1 MLRESLRQKLLE
13 IARRSMEG
21 YLKEGKVPTFD
32 VTEPELQQHSAA
44 FVTLTKQGHLRGCIG
59 YTDPTLP
66 LYQTVASCAVCA
78 AFSDPRFQPL
88 RKEELSQIR
97 IEISI
102 LTPLKKIEDTSEI
115 QVGRDGLFIKKGF
128 HRGLLLPQV
137 ATECGWDKETFLRQT
152 CCKASLPADAWKEGA
167 EIYTFSA
174 EIFHE
179 SP

>member
-1 MLRESLRQKLLE
+1 MLKESLRQKLLE

-21 YLKEGKVPTFD
+21 YLKEGKVPAFQ
-32 VTEPELQQHSAA
+32 VTEPELQQHRAA

-66 LYQTVASCAVCA
+66 LYQTVASCAVSA
-78 AFSDPRFQPL
+78 AFSDPRFPPL

-102 LTPLKKIEDTSEI
+102 LTPLKKIEDASEI
-115 QVGRDGLFIKKGF
+115 QVGRDGLLIK
-128 HRGLLLPQV
+128 
-137 ATECGWDKETFLRQT
+137 TFLQQT
-152 CCKASLPADAWKEGA
+152 CCKACLPADAWKEGA

-179 SP
+179 GA